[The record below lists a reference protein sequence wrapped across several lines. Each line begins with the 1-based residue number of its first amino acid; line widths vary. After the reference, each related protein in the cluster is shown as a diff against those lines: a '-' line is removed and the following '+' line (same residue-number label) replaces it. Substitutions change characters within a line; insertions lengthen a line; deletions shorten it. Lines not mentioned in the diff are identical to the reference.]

1 MKISEIVNEAKR
13 KRRRKRVK
21 GAAYGPGPFGMY
33 GTAVGYSGAG
43 GGAGVAVGEAAYPGN
58 LGAMELAAFFKKAT
72 PQQKALLKKFIEEKN
87 SRSAWALIKKITGTE
102 LVGKEFNEGE
112 YVQVTLD
119 NGEKKYLRT
128 FGKRNKDIINY
139 FRRLGHQVT
148 CIDNQCPPSIKED
161 NLDEGWRDWI
171 AGAALGAGVALSG
184 PAAADVERVQVQ
196 KGDTVYS
203 IAKAFSTTPQVI
215 QKLNKLDKNF
225 TVKPGQEIKVP
236 KWPEVK
242 EPEKKKPEKKK
253 PEKKLDVSKTLTG
266 TMHEAILIRE
276 ANRAGI
282 TDPVELA
289 ALLSQAAHESHDFK
303 SMVEYGGSLDFK
315 KYDPKYAPK
324 KARALGNTKVGDGA
338 RYKGRGYIQLTG
350 RYNYKRA
357 GEALGLP
364 LEAKP
369 ELAEKPEI
377 AAKIAVWFWKQ
388 RVQPNVDNFGDVR
401 SVTKP
406 INPGLA
412 GLQDRKVAFQDFINF
427 TKSLGRSI

>member
-1 MKISEIVNEAKR
+1 
-13 KRRRKRVK
+13 
-21 GAAYGPGPFGMY
+21 MY
-33 GTAVGYSGAG
+33 GTAVGYSGAGG

-139 FRRLGHQVT
+139 FRKLGHQVA

-253 PEKKLDVSKTLTG
+253 SEKKLDVSKTLTG

-388 RVQPNVDNFGDVR
+388 RVQPNVNNFDDVR